1 MVKSRKRGSYEQV
14 RSNLILEA
22 EAILDSFALG
32 GWTPSIDIC
41 ESAGAVTVRVE
52 LPGIN
57 ASDIRITIQGGV
69 LRIQG
74 IKREAATALER
85 LSYYCLERR
94 YGRFDRRVSLDRIV
108 DASRSRAT
116 LVNGVLT
123 IEIPRIE
130 DRRGQLFEIAI
141 EGANHESPDK
151 KRDLT

>member
-1 MVKSRKRGSYEQV
+1 MVKSRKRSSYEQV
-14 RSNLILEA
+14 RSNMILEA
-22 EAILDSFALG
+22 EAILDRFALG
-32 GWTPSIDIC
+32 GWTPNVDIC
-41 ESAGAVTVRVE
+41 ESAEAVTVRVE
-52 LPGIN
+52 LPGIDRD
-57 ASDIRITIQGGV
+57 DIRVTIQGGM

-94 YGRFDRRVSLDRIV
+94 YGRFDRQMGLDRIV

-116 LVNGVLT
+116 LVNGILT

-141 EGANHESPDK
+141 EGDHHQNSDT
-151 KRDLT
+151 KRD